1 MVMEVHSWPIG
12 CEIKSFRHFLFP
24 NHLNL
29 QIQNRKNT
37 FDFIL
42 FTVVKK
48 YHPMQ
53 VIPVDTLHFF
63 ALYCSFWEQESAAL
77 GTGRKSGAYYKEKPI
92 IRLVE
97 EDFVSCLLP
106 FKCLL
111 IRDLAMFYWDLP
123 SA

>member
-29 QIQNRKNT
+29 QIQNGKNT

-53 VIPVDTLHFF
+53 VIQVDTLHFF
-63 ALYCSFWEQESAAL
+63 ALCCSFWEQESARWVRE
-77 GTGRKSGAYYKEKPI
+77 GNPGPI
-92 IRLVE
+92 TRRSPLS
-97 EDFVSCLLP
+97 D
-106 FKCLL
+106 
-111 IRDLAMFYWDLP
+111 
-123 SA
+123 